1 MRVSVT
7 SLTLKLTKTMATL
20 FTSCS
25 YDKSMLQEFSNDQL
39 LTRKSKL
46 QQIGLFMLILLVVIV
61 GSAFILESYFVA
73 ATSWAMIPALME
85 YGKKRKAFF
94 IEFQN
99 RKAIN

>member
-1 MRVSVT
+1 
-7 SLTLKLTKTMATL
+7 MAIL

-25 YDKSMLQEFSNDQL
+25 YDKSMLQELSNAQL

-73 ATSWAMIPALME
+73 ATSWAIIPALME
-85 YGKKRKAFF
+85 YGKKRKALF
-94 IEFQN
+94 IELQN
-99 RKAIN
+99 RKEVN